1 MTPGQLKARLSRLG
15 MGPRDL
21 AAARGMN
28 VRTVQRILAGK
39 QDVPMDMER
48 WLDEY
53 ESRSL

>member
-1 MTPGQLKARLSRLG
+1 
-15 MGPRDL
+15 
-21 AAARGMN
+21 MN

-39 QDVPMDMER
+39 QDVPRDMEQ